1 MQIGTKMQIKIFN
14 IPIGAED
21 SQIEE
26 LNHFLRANKII
37 DVKREL
43 AMLDGRSCWSFCIT
57 YMISNQ
63 INEQIKST
71 NGTKIDYKEMLD
83 SKDFQT
89 FTMLRKIRKAIAD
102 EEAVPAYA
110 IFTDAE
116 LAEISKLQTINI
128 DSIRK
133 IPGIGKKKVEKYGHL
148 VVESV
153 NHITDETDR
162 ISDGTDS
169 KS

>member
-1 MQIGTKMQIKIFN
+1 MQIKIFN
-14 IPIGAED
+14 IPIGAEE
-21 SQIEE
+21 SQIED
-26 LNHFLRANKII
+26 LNLFLRANKII

-57 YMISNQ
+57 YMLNSQ
-63 INEQIKST
+63 INEQNKPT
-71 NGTKIDYKEMLD
+71 NGTKIDYKDMLD
-83 SKDFQT
+83 SKAFQT
-89 FTMLRKIRKAIAD
+89 FTMLRKIRKGIAD

-128 DSIRK
+128 ESIRK
-133 IPGIGKKKVEKYGHL
+133 IPGIGKKKVEKYGNII
-148 VVESV
+148 VESA

-162 ISDGTDS
+162 KSDGADS